1 MKLYLAHSTSFDYLR
16 EFYEPLRREL
26 SDHEIVYPHD
36 ENSEGVKSKEV
47 IPTCD
52 AVIAEVSFPST
63 GQGIELGWADANNV
77 PIICIYRKGSSVSTA
92 LRFISHEQYEYTSE
106 VDMINQISV
115 ALDTLAVDQDR

>member
-16 EFYEPLRREL
+16 EFYEPLRHEL

-36 ENSEGVKSKEV
+36 ENSEGVKSKEI

-63 GQGIELGWADANNV
+63 GQGIELGWADANNI

-92 LRFISHEQYEYTSE
+92 LRFISQNQFEYESE
-106 VDMINQISV
+106 SDMIDQIMT
-115 ALDTLAVDQDR
+115 ALGDLTIQ

>member
-36 ENSEGVKSKEV
+36 ENSEGVKSKEI

-63 GQGIELGWADANNV
+63 GQGIELGWADANNI

-92 LRFISHEQYEYTSE
+92 LRFISQNQFEYESE
-106 VDMINQISV
+106 SDMIDQIMT
-115 ALDTLAVDQDR
+115 ALGDLTIQ